1 MARVDEIVGPA
12 VFLLSDAASFCTGVD
27 LLALSRKT
35 KEVPMAERQIKA
47 AESGGAAAG
56 AAGHTIQVS
65 ALASEKGRTA
75 IADSVVAKISGI
87 AAREIPG
94 VYALGKGVSRAFSAM
109 RQRVPGG
116 KPNVAQGVSVEVGE
130 RQCAVDMTIIVEY
143 GVAIAEVAAA
153 VRENVIEAV
162 ERMTGLE
169 VVEVNL
175 SVDDIHIETAE
186 DDRSSGRSL
195 E

>member
-1 MARVDEIVGPA
+1 
-12 VFLLSDAASFCTGVD
+12 
-27 LLALSRKT
+27 
-35 KEVPMAERQIKA
+35 MAERMDKPADQSPPA
-47 AESGGAAAG
+47 RRDS
-56 AAGHTIQVS
+56 HSVQVS
-65 ALASEKGRTA
+65 ALASDKGRTA
-75 IADSVVAKISGI
+75 IADSVVAKISGV

-94 VYALGKGVSRAFSAM
+94 VHALGKGVSRAFASM

-130 RQCAVDMTIIVEY
+130 RQCAVDLVIIVEY
-143 GVAIAEVAAA
+143 GVAIAEVAHA
-153 VRENVIEAV
+153 VRENVIDSV

-175 SVDDIHIETAE
+175 SVDDVHIDS
-186 DDRSSGRSL
+186 DDDKAPGRSL

>member
-1 MARVDEIVGPA
+1 
-12 VFLLSDAASFCTGVD
+12 
-27 LLALSRKT
+27 
-35 KEVPMAERQIKA
+35 MAERQIKA
-47 AESGGAAAG
+47 TGEGEARPANT
-56 AAGHTIQVS
+56 AGHTIQVS

-75 IADSVVAKISGI
+75 IADSVVAKISGV

-94 VYALGKGVSRAFSAM
+94 VHALGKGVSRAFASM

-130 RQCAVDMTIIVEY
+130 RQCAVDLTIIVEY

-153 VRENVIEAV
+153 VRENVIDSV

-169 VVEVNL
+169 VVEVNI
-175 SVDDIHIETAE
+175 SVDDVHIES
-186 DDRSSGRSL
+186 DDSAPGRSL